1 MAVPLIRCFQEV
13 TIMVLRAKTREAM
26 VGYLFAAPIILAVLA
41 FEFYP
46 VFTAIFYS
54 FTKYQP
60 LQVQQLNNT
69 IIPEDVLSMHLMVF
83 PDDEGLTV
91 EGLKDDFDLSFFIET
106 DVGITLNEKQQAAL
120 QYFDSDQLLE
130 DFLNGKL
137 QKDIPIKEFMANYMT
152 QDANLFKR
160 YVPEFVG
167 LENFK
172 DLTSDPYFWSSLKNT
187 LVYTAIV
194 VPIQTFLA
202 VLLAVVANQN
212 IKGRNFFK
220 IIFFLPAVTSSAA
233 ISMIFKLIYSK
244 PGVLNQMLGLSVDWL
259 QNPNTALPA
268 IMIMNIW
275 TTSGYFMVTYLAG
288 LQNIPHSLYEAAD
301 IDGATFWQRFGR
313 ITLPLLRPQIIFV
326 STMGIIGCMQ
336 VFDQIYFL
344 IKNMRNVTLAF
355 YIYRNAFEYSKM
367 GYASAIAMVLFAIIL
382 IITVVQ
388 KKVVKEEAYF

>member
-1 MAVPLIRCFQEV
+1 
-13 TIMVLRAKTREAM
+13 M

-91 EGLKDDFDLSFFIET
+91 EGLKKDFDLFFFIET
-106 DVGITLNEKQQAAL
+106 DVGITLNEKQRAAL

-137 QKDIPIKEFMANYMT
+137 QKDIPIKEFMSNYMT

-187 LVYTAIV
+187 LFYTAIV

-202 VLLAVVANQN
+202 VLLAVVANQK

-244 PGVLNQMLGLSVDWL
+244 PGVLNRMLGLSVDWL

-288 LQNIPHSLYEAAD
+288 LQNIPGSLYEAAD
-301 IDGATFWQRFGR
+301 IDGATFWQQFRR